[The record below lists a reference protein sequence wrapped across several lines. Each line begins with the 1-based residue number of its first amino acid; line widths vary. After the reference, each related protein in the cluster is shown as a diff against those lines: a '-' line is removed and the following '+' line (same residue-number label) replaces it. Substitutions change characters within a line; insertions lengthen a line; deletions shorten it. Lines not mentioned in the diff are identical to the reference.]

1 MLLLLMLVVLRVLS
15 SAEEPCLE
23 EGLLS
28 RVDAGGG
35 RRLRLQLR
43 VRVRFHHHL
52 RRRVRNDIACKSEST
67 WICQSDTQPHK
78 LNLD

>member
-1 MLLLLMLVVLRVLS
+1 MLLLMLVVLRVVS

-43 VRVRFHHHL
+43 VVRFHHHL

-67 WICQSDTQPHK
+67 WICQLDTQPHK
-78 LNLD
+78 LNVD